1 MGGRPR
7 SRFTVSCWRNLPS
20 SVPLERKETIPIR
33 TLAAV
38 LLLAG
43 LTLAAPSA
51 QAAPRVSDTFSRADS
66 NALGAADSG
75 QAWIPMSLSSGQAW
89 GVRDQKA
96 AFIPAGNNFIRYA
109 SIDSGSTSP
118 DTMRVEADITFSPVS
133 ANAGLAVNLTSRD
146 HVFCKTERTP
156 NTKQPY
162 GFIAIGGKFDGGG
175 ETSVLGSAKSSF
187 SSSEQLRV
195 ATTYHVVLARS
206 GRLVTCTI
214 TGTNADGS
222 QVNESVSYTLL
233 ASQADG
239 LTSRNAGLRIRYV
252 VNSGSSNEDD
262 GRSRWDN
269 VSVTDGTNVT
279 PDGEVPSAPTNPAA
293 TASAGRVDVTWTPST
308 DNVGVSSYEVSRG
321 QDGGTPSVIG
331 SAPAASCSASSCSFG
346 DTTVAPS
353 TTYYYS
359 IVAVDAALNRSD
371 PSTAVEATTPA
382 APTTGT
388 LERSVVAGSDDAEET
403 SAGAVSLTSSDLEL
417 VFDGSSTGN
426 QKIGMR
432 FTNVTLP
439 PGATITDAYVQF
451 EVDEVSTGTPVSL
464 VVQGETSLNPP
475 TFTTATRNVSSRPRT
490 SISVPWN
497 PPTWPMT
504 HVAGVD
510 QRTPNIA
517 AVIQEIVSQEG
528 WASGNSVAI
537 IVTGSGKR
545 TAEAF
550 DGSRG
555 PMLHIEYST
564 T

>member
-1 MGGRPR
+1 MSEKPPFARLG
-7 SRFTVSCWRNLPS
+7 
-20 SVPLERKETIPIR
+20 EKETIPIR
-33 TLAAV
+33 ALAAV
-38 LLLAG
+38 LLVG
-43 LTLAAPSA
+43 TLTLAAPSA

-66 NALGAADSG
+66 NALGTADSG
-75 QAWIPMSLSSGQAW
+75 QTWVPMSLSSGQAW
-89 GVRDQKA
+89 GVRDQRA

-109 SIDSGSTSP
+109 SIDSGTTSP

-162 GFIAIGGKFDGGG
+162 GFMAIGGKFDNGG
-175 ETSVLGSAKSSF
+175 ETSVLGGAKSSF
-187 SSSEQLRV
+187 SSSEQLWV

-222 QVNESVSYTLL
+222 QVDESVSYTLL

-279 PDGEVPSAPTNPAA
+279 PDGEAPSAPTNPAA
-293 TASAGRVDVTWTPST
+293 MASAGRVDLSWTPST
-308 DNVGVSSYEVSRG
+308 DNVGVASYEVSRA
-321 QDGGTPSVIG
+321 QDGGAAAPIG
-331 SAPAASCSASSCSFG
+331 SAPAASCSPTSCSFA
-346 DTTVAPS
+346 DAMVAPS
-353 TTYYYS
+353 TTYSYS
-359 IVAVDAALNRSD
+359 IVALDAAQNRSE
-371 PSTAVEATTPA
+371 PSPPVEATTPA
-382 APTTGT
+382 APATETV
-388 LERSVVAGSDDAEET
+388 ERSVAAASDDAEEA
-403 SAGAVSLTSSDLEL
+403 SGGAVRLTSSDLEL

-426 QKIGMR
+426 QTIGMR

-439 PGATITDAYVQF
+439 PGAAIVDAYVQF

-464 VVQGETSLNPP
+464 VVQGETTLNPP

-490 SISVPWN
+490 STSVPWI
-497 PPTWPMT
+497 PPTWPTT
-504 HVAGVD
+504 HVAGPD

-517 AVIQEIVSQEG
+517 GVIQEIVGQEG
-528 WASGNSVAI
+528 WVSGNSVSI
-537 IVTGSGKR
+537 IVSGSGKR

-555 PMLHIEYST
+555 PLLHIEYST
-564 T
+564 A